1 LDKLEIRCARFLGGA
16 EKLRHFIEIQ
26 FDHEGGPVSLHLHR
40 FILRSSSARI
50 FLSIIISLSF
60 GFIPSLAQDAA
71 QTDHGAPKYDQKT
84 ESKTKG
90 VVDDIKV
97 LVLGSRK
104 DFVQLIVKSGDD
116 KVSIYVCP
124 KPFQDEMGITFAKGD
139 EILVTGSKVKQEE
152 VDVILARELVKGT
165 DTLMFR
171 DGKGNAVW
179 DWKTGK

>member
-1 LDKLEIRCARFLGGA
+1 MPLRLNCLIPRSLRAKLL
-16 EKLRHFIEIQ
+16 LS
-26 FDHEGGPVSLHLHR
+26 VS
-40 FILRSSSARI
+40 
-50 FLSIIISLSF
+50 ISL
-60 GFIPSLAQDAA
+60 GFCFTSSVAQDAA

-84 ESKTKG
+84 EAKTKG

-104 DFVQLIVKSGDD
+104 DFVELVVKSGDD
-116 KVSIYVCP
+116 KVSIFVCP

-152 VDVILARELVKGT
+152 ADVILARELVKGT

>member
-1 LDKLEIRCARFLGGA
+1 MS
-16 EKLRHFIEIQ
+16 LRLKQ
-26 FDHEGGPVSLHLHR
+26 L
-40 FILRSSSARI
+40 ILPSSSLRLL
-50 FLSIIISLSF
+50 LSIVISLSF
-60 GFIPSLAQDAA
+60 CGIRSAAQDAA
-71 QTDHGAPKYDQKT
+71 QTDHGAPKYDPKT

-104 DFVQLIVKSGDD
+104 DFVQLVVKSGDD

-124 KPFQDEMGITFAKGD
+124 KPFQDEMGIIFAKGD

-152 VDVILARELVKGT
+152 GDVILARELVKGT